1 MAHKLI
7 NRVLPQE
14 VRFANRETAERY
26 AIQFGGGL
34 SHWTVVVVRDARPVL
49 APLIGRGRRAC

>member
-7 NRVLPQE
+7 NRLLPQE
-14 VRFANRETAERY
+14 VRFPNRETAEQY

-34 SHWTVVVVRDARPVL
+34 SHWTVVVAGTARPAP
-49 APLIGRGRRAC
+49 APLVRRAW